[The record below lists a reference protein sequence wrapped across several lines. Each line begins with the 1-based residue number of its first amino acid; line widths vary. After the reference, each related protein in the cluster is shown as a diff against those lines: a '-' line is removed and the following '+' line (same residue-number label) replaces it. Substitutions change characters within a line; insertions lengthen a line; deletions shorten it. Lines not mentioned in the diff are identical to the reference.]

1 MRIGKKTYRY
11 RPGFE
16 CISISI
22 TSENKPDDGISSSKR
37 KPKRKP
43 MRRIVRKDGI

>member
-16 CISISI
+16 CKSISI

-37 KPKRKP
+37 KPKR
-43 MRRIVRKDGI
+43 RIVRKDGILR